1 MKAGITISKCCNVS
15 GDENDE
21 LLYYC
26 SHVSVD
32 ENNADFNAIEVG

>member
-1 MKAGITISKCCNVS
+1 LQSKL
-15 GDENDE
+15 DE

-32 ENNADFNAIEVG
+32 ENSGNFNAIEVG